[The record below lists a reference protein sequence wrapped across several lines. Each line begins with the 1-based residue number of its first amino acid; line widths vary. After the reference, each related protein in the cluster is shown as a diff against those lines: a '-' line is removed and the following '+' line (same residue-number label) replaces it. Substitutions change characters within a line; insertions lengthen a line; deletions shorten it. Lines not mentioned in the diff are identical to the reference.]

1 MTKKNLH
8 TTLAI
13 ENPETEEIE
22 DISVIFDLHFYSGRL
37 PSFFDPIGEDDDY
50 DFEIKHY
57 EGAEWVTLQMV
68 EEALNKIEL
77 REFVY

>member
-8 TTLAI
+8 TILAI

-22 DISVIFDLHFYSGRL
+22 DISVYFDLHFYPGTL
-37 PSFFDPIGEDDDY
+37 PSFFDPIGEEDDY

-57 EGAEWVTLQMV
+57 EAPNWVTNNMV
-68 EEALNKIEL
+68 EEALSKIEFK
-77 REFVY
+77 EFIY